1 MGRKAVSR
9 STLGRATTAARG
21 VSRSVKESQDV
32 GRAQETVEALRQ
44 QLADLEAQF
53 KSETAALETKVDPST
68 ESLETISLKPK
79 KTDISVR
86 LVALVWVPH
95 WRSTDGSLSPAWG

>member
-9 STLGRATTAARG
+9 STLGRATTAVRG
-21 VSRSVKESQDV
+21 VSRTIKESQDI
-32 GRAQETVEALRQ
+32 GRAQETVEALHQ
-44 QLADLEAQF
+44 QLAELEAQF
-53 KSETAALETKVDPST
+53 QSETATLEARVDPST
-68 ESLETISLKPK
+68 ERLETISLKPK

-95 WRSTDGSLSPAWG
+95 WRSNDGSLSPAWG